1 MNKRKYIDDFNLC
14 SRLALSGDVRESK
27 VFLEF
32 CELFVISPFVG
43 VLFFWM
49 LNHMGAVYDINV
61 VAEELHSSLS
71 DVDRAL
77 ITLKARRM
85 VEYIGGDYDDSIL
98 DITEKSLS
106 YIRDT
111 YCFNRLLINK

>member
-1 MNKRKYIDDFNLC
+1 MYKRKYIDDFNLC
-14 SRLALSGDVRESK
+14 SRIALSGDVRKSK

-32 CELFVISPFVG
+32 CELFAISPFVG

-49 LNHMGAVYDINV
+49 LKNMGTVYDISV

-71 DVDRAL
+71 EVDHAL
-77 ITLKARRM
+77 MTLKDRRM
-85 VEYIGGDYDDSIL
+85 VEEIGGDCDDSIL
-98 DITEKSLS
+98 DITEKNLS